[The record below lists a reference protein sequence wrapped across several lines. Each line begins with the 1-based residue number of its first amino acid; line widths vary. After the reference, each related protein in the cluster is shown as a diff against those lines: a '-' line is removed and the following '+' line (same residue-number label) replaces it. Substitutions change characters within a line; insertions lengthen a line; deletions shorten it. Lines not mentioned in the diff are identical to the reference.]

1 MRVPQYEAGYIRR
14 LSTIPVSMLLLSATG
29 TLRLILVLL
38 IVWLLLRAWMRS
50 RQPQQGKPPGTHWGA
65 PDQRSKGEVRIER
78 TEPMRKA
85 QQGPVEDAD
94 FEEIK

>member
-1 MRVPQYEAGYIRR
+1 
-14 LSTIPVSMLLLSATG
+14 MLLLSATG

-38 IVWLLLRAWMRS
+38 IVWLVLRAIMRS
-50 RQPQQGKPPGTHWGA
+50 RQPPPGKPPGAHWSA
-65 PDQRSKGEVRIER
+65 PDQRPKGEVRIER
-78 TEPMRKA
+78 TETPRRA